1 MRTLKIGMS
10 GEDVRAWQAFLE
22 SHNFNPG
29 AIDGEFGLHTE
40 QATRGY
46 QHSRGLQDDGAVCER
61 TQARARSEG
70 FVEPVPPS
78 GESEETVVRT
88 IAGVRLIRLAGGQA
102 VFFTSRMHIDADG
115 CPQAYGP
122 DNSGI
127 EDNRNAQQSDGS
139 FSPDVIVL
147 NGNGHPVRQGPNDP
161 APGFFISMTALS
173 DPDRQTRDPRK
184 WVNALTV
191 PYIVL
196 PGGGVGGA
204 QAGDAALVID
214 RHTGTQVKAIVG
226 DIGPRDETGEGS
238 MFLAGRITGMSVD
251 QITEQEAR
259 TPESFIN
266 PRSGGTEEHRFRYI
280 AFPGTRM
287 RWPKTVAEIE
297 ARVDA
302 ALASLTTEQRRVIT
316 A

>member
-1 MRTLKIGMS
+1 MS

-29 AIDGEFGLHTE
+29 GIDGEFGSHTD

-46 QHSRGLQDDGAVCER
+46 QHSRGLQDDGVVGER
-61 TQARARSEG
+61 TQAKARSEG
-70 FVEPVPPS
+70 FVEPLPS
-78 GESEETVVRT
+78 PGESAETVVVRT
-88 IAGVRLIRLAGGQA
+88 IAGVQLFKLAGGLA
-102 VFFTSRMHIDADG
+102 VFFTSRLHIDADG

-122 DNSGI
+122 ENSGI
-127 EDNRNAQQSDGS
+127 EDNRNAQRSDGS

-147 NGNGHPVRQGPNDP
+147 DGNGHAVRQGPHDP

-173 DPDRQTRDPRK
+173 NPDRQDRDPRK

-196 PGGGVGGA
+196 PSGGAGGA

-214 RHTGTQVKAIVG
+214 RQTGTQVKAIVG

-238 MFLAGRITGMSVD
+238 MFLAGRIIGMNQG

-259 TPESFIN
+259 NPGSFIN
-266 PRSGGTEEHRFRYI
+266 PRGGGTEEQRFRYI

-302 ALASLTTEQRRVIT
+302 ALASLTPEQRRVIT